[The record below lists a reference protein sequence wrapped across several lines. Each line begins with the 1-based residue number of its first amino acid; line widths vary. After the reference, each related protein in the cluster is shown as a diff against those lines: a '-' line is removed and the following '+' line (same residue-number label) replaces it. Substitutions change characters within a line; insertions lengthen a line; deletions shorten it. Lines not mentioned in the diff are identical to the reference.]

1 MSPCTT
7 ASPVDCAYRSK
18 KSKHKCGRWW
28 MSNLYRE
35 IAATITQNASFCF
48 HVNAYYLLNSC
59 SHVDNILNT
68 VVKEAP
74 GVLEVWR
81 GVLKHHQL
89 RGVIDARQCCP
100 FGIPVHLQR
109 EQTFGCDKEQEE
121 RAMRA
126 QQSLETRQTHV
137 CGPVSGIIPNII
149 HQVGEV
155 LQAVG
160 DVMREE
166 QNAHCL
172 HTDTQ
177 NTHNLGK
184 ETNRS
189 FVFFFLL
196 IWLAGY
202 LWPWFNVGDVHP
214 QPGLHSVSQK
224 VSSLLRSAT
233 QFSVTMALLKSTR
246 SECVS
251 GSTVSG
257 IKNICQPFHGFQH
270 SFVTWSDCYWEKLA
284 KAYVSPYIR
293 QYPWLRW

>member
-1 MSPCTT
+1 M
-7 ASPVDCAYRSK
+7 
-18 KSKHKCGRWW
+18 
-28 MSNLYRE
+28 L
-35 IAATITQNASFCF
+35 SFCF
-48 HVNAYYLLNSC
+48 NLSAYYLLNSC

-109 EQTFGCDKEQEE
+109 EQSFGFDKEQEE

-126 QQSLETRQTHV
+126 QQSLKTRQTHV

-177 NTHNLGK
+177 KHTQFRERNK
-184 ETNRS
+184 PVIR
-189 FVFFFLL
+189 FFFPSDLTRRL
-196 IWLAGY
+196 PVAMIQCRGCTSAAWS
-202 LWPWFNVGDVHP
+202 P
-214 QPGLHSVSQK
+214 QRLSESQQ
-224 VSSLLRSAT
+224 SS
-233 QFSVTMALLKSTR
+233 
-246 SECVS
+246 
-251 GSTVSG
+251 
-257 IKNICQPFHGFQH
+257 
-270 SFVTWSDCYWEKLA
+270 
-284 KAYVSPYIR
+284 
-293 QYPWLRW
+293 